1 MSEALTFQL
10 VKNKILDIEAYEV
23 WAYSI
28 EIILLNGSIL
38 LGCLLISFMLGE
50 MTHMLSFVLFFI
62 PLRMLVGGYHCRK
75 SETCFFCTLLVYG
88 ASTLSIQL
96 YETEIMEEAI
106 WILAV
111 ISILIIL
118 IWSPLV
124 NPNHLLED
132 YQIRRNKNII
142 YVMVVIDVALYG
154 IFCKTNIAMAHSEM
168 MFIILVALTLLAGVM
183 KNKRIKKQWAFY
195 ERNETMLRKSISMQ
209 ISYMLRRKSTVFV
222 LLVLLITISINFFIN
237 MKTNGGKL
245 YVSQMYSFEK
255 MLTLSDNTMVGYFMM
270 QYYPLLVVIPTA
282 CVYISERNSGID
294 TYIQSRVGKRN
305 YWYGKLLAVFVVI
318 FFVFSF
324 PYIIEL
330 ICSVFSFSM
339 KSSGDML
346 GDTYWEIMEQESQYF
361 LSGILLKNRV
371 LYATLMIFI
380 FGMISAIL
388 AVFNLA
394 VTTLPIF
401 KSKILTYLP
410 IYILFMG
417 ISMLN
422 KFVKLKF
429 TVDYH
434 FILRM
439 FEKSTE
445 KNYPIYLIFL
455 MSLIIVSVILIEIK
469 VKREE
474 II

>member
-1 MSEALTFQL
+1 
-10 VKNKILDIEAYEV
+10 
-23 WAYSI
+23 
-28 EIILLNGSIL
+28 
-38 LGCLLISFMLGE
+38 
-50 MTHMLSFVLFFI
+50 
-62 PLRMLVGGYHCRK
+62 
-75 SETCFFCTLLVYG
+75 
-88 ASTLSIQL
+88 
-96 YETEIMEEAI
+96 
-106 WILAV
+106 
-111 ISILIIL
+111 
-118 IWSPLV
+118 
-124 NPNHLLED
+124 
-132 YQIRRNKNII
+132 
-142 YVMVVIDVALYG
+142 
-154 IFCKTNIAMAHSEM
+154 
-168 MFIILVALTLLAGVM
+168 
-183 KNKRIKKQWAFY
+183 
-195 ERNETMLRKSISMQ
+195 
-209 ISYMLRRKSTVFV
+209 
-222 LLVLLITISINFFIN
+222 
-237 MKTNGGKL
+237 
-245 YVSQMYSFEK
+245 
-255 MLTLSDNTMVGYFMM
+255 
-270 QYYPLLVVIPTA
+270 
-282 CVYISERNSGID
+282 
-294 TYIQSRVGKRN
+294 
-305 YWYGKLLAVFVVI
+305 
-318 FFVFSF
+318 
-324 PYIIEL
+324 
-330 ICSVFSFSM
+330 M

>member
-1 MSEALTFQL
+1 
-10 VKNKILDIEAYEV
+10 
-23 WAYSI
+23 
-28 EIILLNGSIL
+28 
-38 LGCLLISFMLGE
+38 
-50 MTHMLSFVLFFI
+50 
-62 PLRMLVGGYHCRK
+62 
-75 SETCFFCTLLVYG
+75 
-88 ASTLSIQL
+88 
-96 YETEIMEEAI
+96 
-106 WILAV
+106 
-111 ISILIIL
+111 
-118 IWSPLV
+118 
-124 NPNHLLED
+124 
-132 YQIRRNKNII
+132 
-142 YVMVVIDVALYG
+142 
-154 IFCKTNIAMAHSEM
+154 
-168 MFIILVALTLLAGVM
+168 
-183 KNKRIKKQWAFY
+183 
-195 ERNETMLRKSISMQ
+195 MLRKSISMQ

-237 MKTNGGKL
+237 MKTNVGKL

-305 YWYGKLLAVFVVI
+305 YLYGKLLAVFVVI

-339 KSSGDML
+339 KSSGDMS